1 MSSPPVEG
9 TEVCA
14 LSSHPRQVAQTTSG
28 SGKGA
33 VRQLGQHFPWSRM
46 SLHTLTAQRC
56 PIPGDLGG
64 CSCNRNN
71 APHRLGGF
79 QPSLSHIA
87 LMQSDKYIPLYPA
100 PLTLRLISKPD
111 SAQLLGSQCHMQHH
125 PQAQQQGWAH
135 GKGAGPSP
143 AASSFHP
150 VPQEA
155 TLQETGAQP
164 STKSSHNQVTPG
176 NTRPLQQRRLGQ
188 LDTVTKNS
196 DGSERCHSETDHH
209 AEETQPV
216 PKSLLLVCVPVS
228 LPAPGIWAG
237 DTWLSQ
243 S

>member
-1 MSSPPVEG
+1 
-9 TEVCA
+9 
-14 LSSHPRQVAQTTSG
+14 
-28 SGKGA
+28 
-33 VRQLGQHFPWSRM
+33 M

-71 APHRLGGF
+71 ALHRLGGF

-125 PQAQQQGWAH
+125 LPGTAARLGTWQRCRTQ
-135 GKGAGPSP
+135 PSSILIP
-143 AASSFHP
+143 PCAPGSHTPGDP
-150 VPQEA
+150 V
-155 TLQETGAQP
+155 TGAQP

-176 NTRPLQQRRLGQ
+176 NTRPRQQRRLGQ